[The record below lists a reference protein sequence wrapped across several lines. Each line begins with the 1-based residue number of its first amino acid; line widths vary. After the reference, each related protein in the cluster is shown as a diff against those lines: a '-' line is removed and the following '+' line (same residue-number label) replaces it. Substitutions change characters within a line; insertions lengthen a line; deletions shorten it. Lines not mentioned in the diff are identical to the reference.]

1 MRLERKCKIG
11 VLILALLLML
21 SFYVGGGRSAVNT
34 VPPAPP
40 WFVPCFKLPD
50 KVDFCGEPVPIAA
63 SEDVRERFDREF
75 TIVTQS
81 HAQVYLWLKRKGRY
95 FPGVERM
102 LSRMGLP
109 DDLKY
114 VAVAESDLTPYAVS
128 QVGAVGPWQFMSG
141 TACRYGMICNAQV
154 DDRYDFQKSAGAA
167 FQYLKQLHDMFHS
180 WTLAAAAYNCGEK
193 RLQAAMELDK
203 ANSYYNLVLPQ
214 ETERY
219 VFRIIAIK
227 EVMAHPAQY
236 GYYLPKG
243 FGYPPSSFDRVEVR
257 LPGPMPISAAALSA
271 GLTYRAVKLLN
282 PELISNVI
290 PGGDSTVRVPKGSA
304 EQFSKAVAAWKA
316 AYKPAVLV
324 YKVCRGESLDSIAR
338 KFNVTK
344 VQLCKWNH
352 ISGNKIRIG
361 RKIKIFR

>member
-1 MRLERKCKIG
+1 MRLERKCKVG
-11 VLILALLLML
+11 VLILAFVLML
-21 SFYVGGGRSAVNT
+21 GFYVGGGQSAVNT

-81 HAQVYLWLKRKGRY
+81 HAQVYLWLKRKERY
-95 FPGVERM
+95 FPRIEGL

-128 QVGAVGPWQFMSG
+128 QAGAVGPWQFMSG

-154 DDRYDFQKSAGAA
+154 DDRYDFAKAGAAA
-167 FQYLKQLHDMFHS
+167 FQYLKQLHDLFHS

-193 RLQAAMELDK
+193 RVQAAMELDK
-203 ANSYYNLVLPQ
+203 ATSYYDLVLPR

-219 VFRIIAIK
+219 VFRILAIK
-227 EVMAHPAQY
+227 EVMTNPAQY

-243 FGYPPSSFDRVEVR
+243 FGYPPASLDRVPVS
-257 LPGPMPISAAALSA
+257 LPGPMPISAAAEAA
-271 GLTYRAVKLLN
+271 GVTYRTVKLLN
-282 PELISNVI
+282 PELISSVI
-290 PGGDSTVRVPKGSA
+290 PGGDCTVRVPKGRA
-304 EQFSKAVAAWKA
+304 EQFRKGVAAWKA
-316 AYKPAVLV
+316 AYKPVVVV
-324 YKVCRGESLDSIAR
+324 YKVCRGESLDSIAH

-352 ISGNKIRIG
+352 IEGNKIRIG
-361 RKIKIFR
+361 REIKIFR